1 MLASHPKLA
10 LALGL
15 WCMGSAYAAWF
26 HVPSAI
32 AAKDPQTIILALAI
46 AGAGFSTGIYALA
59 RSAWGFIVEGIG
71 E

>member
-15 WCMGSAYAAWF
+15 WCLSAAAAAWF
-26 HVPSAI
+26 HVPAAI
-32 AAKDPQTIILALAI
+32 AARDPQTIILALAI